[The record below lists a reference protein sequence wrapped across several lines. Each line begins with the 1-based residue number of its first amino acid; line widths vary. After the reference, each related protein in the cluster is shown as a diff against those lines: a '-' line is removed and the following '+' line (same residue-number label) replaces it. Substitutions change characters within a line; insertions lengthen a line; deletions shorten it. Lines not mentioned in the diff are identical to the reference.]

1 MRLSWPERTNSS
13 THTSKH
19 NGWLVAAQRGG
30 LLAVTAICASTAQA
44 QTPAE
49 FFRGKTIK
57 IIVAAAPGA
66 AYDFVARAFAAHYG
80 QHIPGAPNIIVENMP
95 GAGSLVAV
103 NTLYNRAPR
112 DGTVMGLPI
121 NGIVLEPRLKL
132 LSREGGAT
140 NFNVRKMIFVGS
152 PTQQPQILWV
162 WHKSAFNG
170 INDLRDKKAI
180 VGATSFG
187 GDNYVLPFMSNALL
201 GTKFNIVTGYKA
213 VNDVFLA
220 GERGEL
226 DGGTVNYSS
235 LAGKSD
241 WVRDNKARVL
251 IQYGSDRIRELPDVP
266 TAIELASDDNIKQAL
281 RTYAVKFKAAYPFM
295 LPPEVPKDRV
305 ETLRTAFM
313 ETMKDPR
320 FIEDSRRIG
329 VEVDPVSGQAIA
341 DLVNEI
347 DKVPQNVIDLLAK
360 AIN

>member
-1 MRLSWPERTNSS
+1 MSWLERTNSS
-13 THTSKH
+13 ALTNRHKDRLLAIKWGSFCTS
-19 NGWLVAAQRGG
+19 LMICVAA
-30 LLAVTAICASTAQA
+30 AQA

-49 FFRGKTIK
+49 FFRGKTVK

-66 AYDFVARAFAAHYG
+66 AYDFVGRALAAHLG
-80 QHIPGAPNIIVENMP
+80 QYIPGSPSIVVENMP

-140 NFNVRKMIFVGS
+140 NFDVRKMIFVGS

-162 WHKSAFNG
+162 WHKSAFTG
-170 INDLRDKKAI
+170 IDDLRNQKAI

-187 GDNYVLPFMSNALL
+187 GDNYILPVMSNALL
-201 GTKFNIVTGYKA
+201 GTKFNVVTGYKA

-235 LAGKSD
+235 IAGKSD
-241 WVRDNKARVL
+241 WMRDKKARIL
-251 IQYGSDRIRELPDVP
+251 IQFGADRIAELPDVP
-266 TAIELASDDNIKQAL
+266 TAIELATDENIKQAL
-281 RTYAVKFKAAYPFM
+281 RTYSVKFKAAYPFM

-305 ETLRTAFM
+305 EALRAAFM
-313 ETMKDPR
+313 ETMKDKQ

-341 DLVNEI
+341 DLVTEV

-360 AIN
+360 TLN